1 MLQKRK
7 KRKYHV
13 DPERSESWW
22 FFKRDPV
29 FTVSRIMR
37 MFSEMLKTR
46 SLEAV
51 GLFLIYKTHSFK
63 QFWWNS

>member
-7 KRKYHV
+7 KRQYHV

-22 FFKRDPV
+22 FFKRDPA
-29 FTVSRIMR
+29 FTVSRIIR
-37 MFSEMLKTR
+37 MLSEMLKTQ

-51 GLFLIYKTHSFK
+51 GLVFIFKIHSFK
-63 QFWWNS
+63 QFCWNS